1 MPLSTCLNSVIKNAG
16 PRYVLPIEIHSSML
30 DHVEEKMHGSMLDHI
45 EAVPRVTPKRQLK
58 DREIEES
65 ISGLGSKKSRLYFMS

>member
-1 MPLSTCLNSVIKNAG
+1 
-16 PRYVLPIEIHSSML
+16 ML